1 MNRFERWLFRRLVRK
16 SVRVGADHSNR
27 IIDMYYTIRCEAHKE
42 FTEENVPSMNFYLTE
57 LFNLSKEKDI

>member
-1 MNRFERWLFRRLVRK
+1 MNRFERWIFRRLVRK
-16 SVRVGADHSNR
+16 AVRVGADHSNR
-27 IIDMYYTIRCEAHKE
+27 IIDMYCTIRGECLNE

>member
-1 MNRFERWLFRRLVRK
+1 MNRLDRWMFKRLVRK
-16 SVRVGADHSNR
+16 SVRVGANHSNR
-27 IIDMYYTIRCEAHKE
+27 IIDMYYTIRCECHRE